1 MQALVPRQGQQAPAG
16 YVSALAF
23 GISLGANVV
32 LLAGLIGVLAVL
44 LLGNAGAFAAR
55 GASGQSGP
63 GGSVRG
69 GTLSSPAATATPLPS
84 PTATTAP
91 VSWLQVTP
99 SSVQLGCG
107 ESQLAQVVLQNNGP
121 QTLDWQVMFPLP
133 VGQAV
138 VAVDPQQG
146 ELAAG
151 ESTQV
156 LLQNMTQA
164 NGQQGV
170 IDFAPMTPG
179 AGPPATVSYT
189 TVGC

>member
-1 MQALVPRQGQQAPAG
+1 
-16 YVSALAF
+16 
-23 GISLGANVV
+23 
-32 LLAGLIGVLAVL
+32 VLAVL

-63 GGSVRG
+63 GGSVHG
-69 GTLSSPAATATPLPS
+69 SAPSSPTATATPVPS

-91 VSWLQVTP
+91 ASWLQVTP

-121 QTLDWQVMFPLP
+121 QTLDWQVMFSPP
-133 VGQAV
+133 ADQTG
-138 VAVDPQQG
+138 VAVNPQQG

-151 ESTQV
+151 ESMPV
-156 LLQNMTQA
+156 LLQNITQA

-170 IDFAPMTPG
+170 IDFAPTTPDT
-179 AGPPATVSYT
+179 GPPATVSYT
-189 TVGC
+189 TVGCQ